1 MPDILPCPQPPAAA
15 LCRAR
20 SHRRPFRRQSKLLF
34 DRQTQPKHQA
44 QRSDSHHVAKPNSL
58 LSFIPQLLLCQFAWS
73 QSDPPPCMGDA
84 RTTRE
89 EAGFPSLP
97 CSWAPVLLPHV
108 DRRASASSAIQR
120 RPPNAR
126 QPRKTPQERDQTANR
141 ERHPARPRP
150 QCLAGQCTLCT
161 RYLSSYRPTWRAAPR
176 RGYHRSWATQGP
188 ARLPGSPSR
197 QSSVYSPALVAC
209 SGEHAIRL
217 IVYRHGSDARAASS
231 NTCLLCTEYWQ
242 RGQAAGCWHRRGGGW
257 TTAWASRG
265 GPEAGTTSDAVCIR
279 RITGFSLG
287 PGWR

>member
-1 MPDILPCPQPPAAA
+1 
-15 LCRAR
+15 
-20 SHRRPFRRQSKLLF
+20 
-34 DRQTQPKHQA
+34 
-44 QRSDSHHVAKPNSL
+44 
-58 LSFIPQLLLCQFAWS
+58 
-73 QSDPPPCMGDA
+73 MGDA

-108 DRRASASSAIQR
+108 ERRASASSAIQR

-141 ERHPARPRP
+141 ECASSTPSPSVPRRPVHS
-150 QCLAGQCTLCT
+150 T

-217 IVYRHGSDARAASS
+217 IVCRRGSDARAASS
-231 NTCLLCTEYWQ
+231 NICLLCTEYWQ
-242 RGQAAGCWHRRGGGW
+242 RGLAAGCWHRRGRMDDGVGVPWWTGGRDDVRRRLHPANYRLQLGALVGVSSRSPRSNW
-257 TTAWASRG
+257 TPT
-265 GPEAGTTSDAVCIR
+265 
-279 RITGFSLG
+279 
-287 PGWR
+287 